1 MQALCTWLAGCFAL
15 IGVLVLSLQLLAQ
28 HPAVPPRN
36 TVANPE
42 VIEARGFVFPRKQLV
57 LKLHTG
63 EHVSGILVSKGERVK
78 VGQLLARI
86 DNPALLATYMD
97 LIGRRNDYAVL
108 RNEVDECTLELS
120 LHQADLDKL
129 NAKISTIRKATENL
143 SNYSIENLMVPLNE
157 KHSDLEGKVKATT
170 MRLTHL
176 QDRLR
181 ARQKAEDMLEHE
193 LEAIKLRLDQNI
205 VRAPFGGIVVQRAV
219 DPALLSPEDV
229 ICEVWDDSVFIV
241 ELEILQHQLSY
252 VHLGQSAF
260 VALDFGHSQTVRGS
274 VESIQAGSLVPPAS
288 GPPKFKAIVKLEKT
302 GSWLQ
307 PGMQVTVRVQPEG
320 AK

>member
-1 MQALCTWLAGCFAL
+1 
-15 IGVLVLSLQLLAQ
+15 
-28 HPAVPPRN
+28 
-36 TVANPE
+36 
-42 VIEARGFVFPRKQLV
+42 
-57 LKLHTG
+57 
-63 EHVSGILVSKGERVK
+63 
-78 VGQLLARI
+78 
-86 DNPALLATYMD
+86 
-97 LIGRRNDYAVL
+97 
-108 RNEVDECTLELS
+108 
-120 LHQADLDKL
+120 
-129 NAKISTIRKATENL
+129 
-143 SNYSIENLMVPLNE
+143 
-157 KHSDLEGKVKATT
+157 
-170 MRLTHL
+170 
-176 QDRLR
+176 
-181 ARQKAEDMLEHE
+181 MLEHE